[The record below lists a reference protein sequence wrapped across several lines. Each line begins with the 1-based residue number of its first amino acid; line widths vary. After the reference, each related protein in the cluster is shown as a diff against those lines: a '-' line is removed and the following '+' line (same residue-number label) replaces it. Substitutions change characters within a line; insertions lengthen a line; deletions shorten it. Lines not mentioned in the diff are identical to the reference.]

1 MWTVLKFDKKKFE
14 FLKKDISK
22 KLGKNYEIYYPKL
35 VIQKFKNNK
44 LVNKEFDLLGDYL
57 LCFHKDFSDSETI
70 KKLKFCRGL
79 KYFLNGFKSSQTEI
93 EKFIH
98 KCKKNENRNGLLTKN
113 FLDLQIK
120 SKYKFTSGP
129 FVEKIF
135 EIINLQKNKID
146 ILMGNLKT
154 TIKKEE
160 FLFSP
165 E

>member
-14 FLKKDISK
+14 FLKKDISD
-22 KLGKNYEIYYPKL
+22 KLGENYEIYYPKL
-35 VIQKFKNNK
+35 TIQKYKNNK
-44 LVNKEFDLLGDYL
+44 LVNKELDLLGDYL
-57 LCFHKDFSDSETI
+57 LCFHKDFSNSESL

-93 EKFIH
+93 EIFIN
-98 KCKKNENRNGLLTKN
+98 KCKKCENENG
-113 FLDLQIK
+113 FLSKSFFDLQIN

-129 FVEKIF
+129 FVEEIFKI
-135 EIINLQKNKID
+135 IKLQKNKID

-160 FLFSP
+160 LLFSP